1 MTKTVRHDFKIERR
15 LIIFGL
21 VLLVAADIALAVYG
35 WNLSAGQHPQ
45 DELAVLTRNRDLLR
59 ADITRAQDIR
69 KKMPAIKEDCDKFE
83 QSLYSSSKGYSS
95 VSSELDSIAGKSGL
109 TLESTGFHQSE
120 IKGRD
125 MQQVEIDAV
134 VTGSYSQVVHFLNS
148 LQRSQNVY
156 AVEALDAKADTGQGA
171 NGRVHVQMHIKTY
184 FRTT

>member
-1 MTKTVRHDFKIERR
+1 MTKTVRRDFKIERR

-45 DELAVLTRNRDLLR
+45 DELAILTRNRDLLR

-69 KKMPAIKEDCDKFE
+69 KKMPAIKDDCDKFE
-83 QSLYSSSKGYSS
+83 QSLYSSGKGYSS
-95 VSSELDSIAGKSGL
+95 VSAELDSIAGKAGL
-109 TLESTGFHQSE
+109 SLESTGFRQSE

-134 VTGSYSQVVHFLNS
+134 VDWQLFASGAFPERFAAGAKCVRSGSVGREGGRCAGRKRQSA
-148 LQRSQNVY
+148 R
-156 AVEALDAKADTGQGA
+156 ADA
-171 NGRVHVQMHIKTY
+171 H
-184 FRTT
+184 